1 MNTENKELA
10 ARVNS
15 IAENILKLPPG
26 SVELN
31 ATRDNTPAWD
41 SLAHL
46 SLVME
51 LEQQFKVRFTTR
63 EIEELVGL
71 AAIVAVLN
79 TKEVA

>member
-1 MNTENKELA
+1 MNTEDKDRA
-10 ARVNS
+10 ARVKF
-15 IAENILKLPPG
+15 IAESIFKLPLG
-26 SVELN
+26 SLESS

-51 LEQQFKVRFTTR
+51 LEHQFKVRFTTR

-71 AAIVAVLN
+71 AAVVAVLK